1 MMNDWFWFWVGV
13 FIGVFFTLYFTFA
26 IQTGVYIKPC
36 EKNLPR
42 TQHCEL
48 TAKVSEAKDE

>member
-1 MMNDWFWFWVGV
+1 MNDGNFLIGILTGILFTIC
-13 FIGVFFTLYFTFA
+13 FIYIVQSAT
-26 IQTGVYIKPC
+26 IIKPC

-48 TAKVSEAKDE
+48 TAKVSEDKDE

>member
-1 MMNDWFWFWVGV
+1 MNDWFWFWVGV

>member
-1 MMNDWFWFWVGV
+1 MMNDGNFLLGV
-13 FIGVFFTLYFTFA
+13 FLGILFTTWFIYA
-26 IQTGVYIKPC
+26 IQFATFIKPC